1 MTQPSAAASRPPTTS
16 RLMFWVALLYFS
28 EGLPLGLFFDLFPV
42 HLRQAGVGPAEIGLL
57 SLLGLAWTVKFLW
70 APLVDALRGHRFW
83 IAGANLGMAAVLS
96 ALAMQPDALGG
107 GQTWP
112 WVLLAA
118 FTVLS
123 ATNDIATD
131 GYTIE
136 QLARGQYGVANGLRI
151 GFYRVGMLTAGGML
165 VVAGWTGTAGAPNWQ
180 AAYALAAAL
189 LLLNGSLALLAPPP
203 PPRVAPVRTE
213 AEQATSSWSAE
224 WHRLRAQ
231 PLWLLALGLVIAGL
245 LWPVLGPLAKALQPD
260 AAAAAASALDPNP
273 LLAWITAYSGTWW
286 FKGAIP
292 VGLMLLGSGLMV
304 VAARDPRATAMADGP
319 VFGGWVSLLGRQGMV
334 PVLVF
339 ILLFKLGDAAMGFM
353 VKPFWVDAGF
363 TPAQIGL
370 VSVNVGLGLSIA
382 GGLVGG
388 WYVDRAGIF
397 KGLWVLGLAQA
408 LSNLGYALAAWWVPH
423 GVPGMPVDLQY
434 QAAVYAASA
443 LESFTGGLGTGA
455 FLAFLMA
462 ITDKQRA
469 TTEYAILSSIFA
481 FSRAVAGWAGGLGVE
496 QMGYALFFLL
506 TFGLSFPAYLL
517 LPQVRR
523 MLSRD
528 EVR

>member
-1 MTQPSAAASRPPTTS
+1 MTQSPAAVASRPPTTS

-28 EGLPLGLFFDLFPV
+28 EGLPLGLFYDLFPV

-83 IAGANLGMAAVLS
+83 IAGANLGMAAVLG
-96 ALAMQPDALGG
+96 ALALRPEALGG
-107 GQTWP
+107 GESWP

-180 AAYALAAAL
+180 AAYALAAGL
-189 LLLNGSLALLAPPP
+189 LLLNGSLALLAPRT
-203 PPRVAPVRTE
+203 PPRVAAARTADQE
-213 AEQATSSWSAE
+213 ASSSWSAE
-224 WHRLRAQ
+224 WRRLRAQ
-231 PLWLLALGLVIAGL
+231 PLWLLALALVIAGL
-245 LWPVLGPLAKALQPD
+245 LWPVLGPLARALQPD
-260 AAAAAASALDPNP
+260 AAEAVAQVNP
-273 LLAWITAYSGTWW
+273 LLAWITAHSAAWW
-286 FKGAIP
+286 FKGAVP

-304 VAARDPRATAMADGP
+304 AAARDPRATAMADGP

-382 GGLVGG
+382 GGLAGG

-423 GVPGMPVDLQY
+423 GVPGAPVDLQY

-496 QMGYALFFLL
+496 QMGYAVFFLV

-528 EVR
+528 EAR

>member
-1 MTQPSAAASRPPTTS
+1 
-16 RLMFWVALLYFS
+16 MFWVALLYFS
-28 EGLPLGLFFDLFPV
+28 EGLPLGLFYDLFPV
-42 HLRQAGVGPAEIGLL
+42 HMRQAGVGPAEIGLL

-70 APLVDALRGHRFW
+70 APLIDAWRGHRVW
-83 IAGANLGMAAVLS
+83 IAAANLGMAGVL
-96 ALAMQPDALGG
+96 ATLAMQPDALGAG
-107 GQTWP
+107 ATWP
-112 WVLLAA
+112 WVLLAG

-136 QLARGQYGVANGLRI
+136 QLSQGKYGVANGLRI
-151 GFYRVGMLTAGGML
+151 GFYRVGMLAAGGML
-165 VVAGWTGTAGAPNWQ
+165 VVAGWWGTPGEPNWQ
-180 AAYALAAAL
+180 AAYGVGAAL
-189 LLLNGSLALLAPPP
+189 LLTNGFLALLAPPSRPRPLP
-203 PPRVAPVRTE
+203 PVAAAGGAPLD
-213 AEQATSSWSAE
+213 ATWASE
-224 WHRLRAQ
+224 WTRLRRH
-231 PLWLLALGLVIAGL
+231 PVWLMALGLVILGL
-245 LWPVLGPLAKALQPD
+245 VWPVFGPVAKALLPHALGAGWQALAD
-260 AAAAAASALDPNP
+260 ALSAVG
-273 LLAWITAYSGTWW
+273 TVSGTWW
-286 FKGAIP
+286 FKGAVP
-292 VGLMLLGSGLMV
+292 VGLMLAGSSLMV
-304 VAARDPRATAMADGP
+304 AAARQPGASAMAQGP
-319 VFGGWVSLLGRQGMV
+319 VFGAWVSLLGRQGMV
-334 PVLVF
+334 PVLLF

-408 LSNLGYALAAWWVPH
+408 LSNLGYAAAAWLVPQVVA
-423 GVPGMPVDLQY
+423 GTPVSMDHQLV
-434 QAAVYAASA
+434 VYGASA

-462 ITDKQRA
+462 ITDKSRP

-496 QMGYALFFLL
+496 HMGYAVFFLL
-506 TFGLSFPAYLL
+506 TFGLSFPAYML

-523 MLSRD
+523 MLLRGQA
-528 EVR
+528 R

>member
-1 MTQPSAAASRPPTTS
+1 MSHPEPSAGAPAVHR
-16 RLMFWVALLYFS
+16 RLLFWVALLYFS
-28 EGLPLGLFFDLFPV
+28 EGLPLGLFYDLFPV
-42 HLRQAGVGPAEIGLL
+42 HMRQAGVSPSEIGLL

-70 APLVDALRGHRFW
+70 APLVDAWRGHRVW
-83 IAGANLGMAAVLS
+83 IAAANGGMAAVL
-96 ALAMQPDALGG
+96 ATLAMQPEAIGAG
-107 GQTWP
+107 ATWP

-136 QLARGQYGVANGLRI
+136 RLSKGELGVANGLRI
-151 GFYRVGMLTAGGML
+151 GFYRVGMLAAGGLL
-165 VVAGWTGTAGAPNWQ
+165 VVAGWTGSATAPNWQ
-180 AAYALAAAL
+180 MAYALGAVL
-189 LLLNGSLALLAPPP
+189 LTINGTLGLMAPAGPAPASTSPGGPAGGTLA
-203 PPRVAPVRTE
+203 
-213 AEQATSSWSAE
+213 AE
-224 WHRLRAQ
+224 WAVLRRQ
-231 PLWLLALGLVIAGL
+231 PRWLLALGLVLAGL
-245 LWPVLGPLAKALQPD
+245 LWPVLGPVAKAAGWEAVQ
-260 AAAAAASALDPNP
+260 AH
-273 LLAWITAYSGTWW
+273 SGTWW
-286 FKGAIP
+286 FKGALP
-292 VGLMLLGSGLMV
+292 VGLMLAGSALLV
-304 VAARDPRATAMADGP
+304 HAARGPSARIMENGP
-319 VFGGWVSLLGRQGMV
+319 VFGAWVGLLGRPGMV
-334 PVLVF
+334 PILLF

-363 TPAQIGL
+363 KPEQIGL

-388 WYVDRAGIF
+388 LYVDRAGIF

-408 LSNLGYALAAWWVPH
+408 LSNLAYAGAAAWVPPTPA
-423 GVPGMPVDLQY
+423 GVGVALEHQVM
-434 QAAVYAASA
+434 VYGASA

-496 QMGYALFFLL
+496 QMGYAAFFLL
-506 TFGLSFPAYLL
+506 TFFLSFPAYGL

-528 EVR
+528 DLR

>member
-1 MTQPSAAASRPPTTS
+1 MTPSPSAAAARPPTTS

-28 EGLPLGLFFDLFPV
+28 EGLPLGLFYDLFPV

-70 APLVDALRGHRFW
+70 APLVDALRGHRLW
-83 IAGANLGMAAVLS
+83 IAGANLGMAAVLA
-96 ALAMQPDALGG
+96 ALATRPEALGLG
-107 GQTWP
+107 ETWP
-112 WVLLAA
+112 WMLLAA

-165 VVAGWTGTAGAPNWQ
+165 VVAGWTGTAGQPNWQ
-180 AAYALAAAL
+180 VAYAMAAAL
-189 LLLNGSLALLAPPP
+189 LLLNGALALMAPPP
-203 PPRVAPVRTE
+203 APRVVTPPQEPQAPRE
-213 AEQATSSWSAE
+213 GRPSAWSAE
-224 WHRLRAQ
+224 WARLRAQ
-231 PLWLLALGLVIAGL
+231 PLWLLALALVILGL
-245 LWPVLGPLAKALQPD
+245 LWPVLGPLARALQPTQ
-260 AAAAAASALDPNP
+260 AATDPNAV
-273 LLAWITAYSGTWW
+273 LAWILANAGTWW
-286 FKGAIP
+286 FKGAVP

-304 VAARDPRATAMADGP
+304 AAARDPRAAAMADGP

-334 PVLVF
+334 PVLLF

-370 VSVNVGLGLSIA
+370 VSVNVGLGLSIL

-423 GVPGMPVDLQY
+423 GVPGAPVDLPY
-434 QAAVYAASA
+434 QAAVYAASG

-496 QMGYALFFLL
+496 QMGYATFFLL

>member
-1 MTQPSAAASRPPTTS
+1 
-16 RLMFWVALLYFS
+16 MFWVALLYFS
-28 EGLPLGLFFDLFPV
+28 EGLPLGLFYDLFPV
-42 HLRQAGVGPAEIGLL
+42 HLRQAGVGPADIGLL

-70 APLVDALRGHRFW
+70 APLIDARRGHRWW
-83 IAGANLGMAAVLS
+83 IAGANLGMAGVLATLAVDP
-96 ALAMQPDALGG
+96 AALGG
-107 GQTWP
+107 GASWP

-136 QLARGQYGVANGLRI
+136 QLAKGQYGIANGLRI

-165 VVAGWTGTAGAPNWQ
+165 VVAGWLGTPQAPHWQ
-180 AAYALAAAL
+180 AAYGLAAAL
-189 LLLNGSLALLAPPP
+189 LLGNGCLALLAPRPAARAAVP
-203 PPRVAPVRTE
+203 AVAADGPS
-213 AEQATSSWSAE
+213 AWSAE
-224 WHRLRAQ
+224 WARLKAQ
-231 PLWLLALGLVIAGL
+231 PLWLLALALVILGL
-245 LWPVLGPLAKALQPD
+245 LWPVLGPLSKWLAPAAGEVAAPGMQTLAAGIQPY
-260 AAAAAASALDPNP
+260 A
-273 LLAWITAYSGTWW
+273 GTWW
-286 FKGAIP
+286 FKGAVP
-292 VGLMLLGSGLMV
+292 VGLMLLGSALMV
-304 VAARDPRATAMADGP
+304 RAARGPRAQAMADGP
-319 VFGGWVSLLGRQGMV
+319 VFGGWVSLLARPGML
-334 PVLVF
+334 PVLLF

-353 VKPFWVDAGF
+353 VKPFWVDSGF
-363 TPAQIGL
+363 SPAQIGL

-408 LSNLGYALAAWWVPH
+408 LSNLGYALAAWVVP
-423 GVPGMPVDLQY
+423 PV
-434 QAAVYAASA
+434 AAGTPVAPEFQMMVYGASA

-462 ITDKQRA
+462 ITDKSRA

-496 QMGYALFFLL
+496 HMGYAVFFLL
-506 TFGLSFPAYLL
+506 TFGLSFPAYAL

-523 MLSRD
+523 MLLR
-528 EVR
+528 EPAR

>member
-1 MTQPSAAASRPPTTS
+1 MSLPPAEAAVRPALHRRP
-16 RLMFWVALLYFS
+16 LFWVALLYFS
-28 EGLPLGLFFDLFPV
+28 EGLPLGLFYDLFPV
-42 HLRQAGVGPAEIGLL
+42 HMRQTGVSPADIGLL

-70 APLVDALRGHRFW
+70 APVVEAWRGHQRW
-83 IAGANLGMAAVLS
+83 MAGANLGMAGVLTTLAMAPE
-96 ALAMQPDALGG
+96 ALAA

-136 QLARGQYGVANGLRI
+136 ALSKDQYGMANGVRI
-151 GFYRVGMLTAGGML
+151 GFYRVGMLAAGGTL
-165 VVAGWTGTAGAPNWQ
+165 VAASWLGTREAPNWS
-180 AAYALAAAL
+180 AAYLLAAVVMVCNAGAILMAPAL
-189 LLLNGSLALLAPPP
+189 PWRPRQASGAAGREWQAL
-203 PPRVAPVRTE
+203 R
-213 AEQATSSWSAE
+213 Q
-224 WHRLRAQ
+224 Q
-231 PLWLLALGLVIAGL
+231 PIWLVALGLFVAGL
-245 LWPVLGPLAKALQPD
+245 LWPVLGPVAKALQWQ
-260 AAAAAASALDPNP
+260 AVLEV
-273 LLAWITAYSGTWW
+273 SGTWW
-286 FKGAIP
+286 FKGMVP
-292 VGLMLLGSGLMV
+292 VAFMMGGAGLMV
-304 VAARDPRATAMADGP
+304 AAARLPGARHMAEGP
-319 VFGGWVSLLGRQGMV
+319 VFGAWVELLARPGMLA
-334 PVLVF
+334 VLAF

-408 LSNLGYALAAWWVPH
+408 LSNLGYALAAWYVEPTAA
-423 GVPGMPVDLQY
+423 GMQVSIHY
-434 QAAVYAASA
+434 QAAVYAASG

-455 FLAFLMA
+455 FLAFLMG
-462 ITDKQRA
+462 ITSKARA

-481 FSRAVAGWAGGLGVE
+481 FSRAVAGWAGGLGVQE
-496 QMGYALFFLL
+496 MGYAAFFFL
-506 TFGLSFPAYLL
+506 TFWLSFPAYLL
-517 LPQVRR
+517 LPAVRR
-523 MLSRD
+523 MLGEPSAR
-528 EVR
+528 